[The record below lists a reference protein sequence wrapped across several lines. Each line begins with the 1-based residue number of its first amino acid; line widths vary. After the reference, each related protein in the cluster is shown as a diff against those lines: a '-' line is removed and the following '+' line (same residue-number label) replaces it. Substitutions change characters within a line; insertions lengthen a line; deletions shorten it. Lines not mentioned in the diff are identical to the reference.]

1 MSFFAA
7 ISLHTLFS
15 KQPIEEK
22 NKVVVSKGKF
32 AVIADLLLV
41 GVVAAV
47 ATLALL
53 SIQGVHLG
61 PFSGIN
67 AMGTH
72 AAYALIGAA
81 GAILTLDLVLI
92 LAHLIR
98 FARQLDPMTK
108 IVQPLGD
115 YDAMN
120 LEHKNTLAK
129 QTELDTAISERDAM
143 VVTLASQGKGDEERK
158 KLAAANIQLNQ
169 TNVQLNNML
178 KERSTELATATQDN
192 QILQATMAGRE
203 GPLQQLLAE
212 NIRYKEA
219 LEQDFAAMKIYAET
233 LQQDEAILNERWS
246 QLRKTQKEL
255 EPKLDAQAEALN
267 LQAKTLEQYKEIFTV
282 LSAAG
287 DTLTKENERLHA
299 LINADQSLQTLV
311 EENSK
316 LMKKIQDLEEKI
328 KVESKQ
334 QNELL
339 GQKKHL
345 LQENS
350 KLEKN
355 IDWLN
360 EQINNKK
367 EELNELE
374 LKEHLRLKDEQEIL
388 NMQIRR
394 AKQELQEIKATKQ
407 GANEEK
413 AIDETKP
420 PSLQEWQSTIA
431 LLKENDK
438 LTATVEKLNKEIQ
451 TLREEIGI
459 LKKGIQK
466 PILRKGI
473 QNPETEASQ
482 SQGFNFG
489 FATDMSK
496 QNDPQQ
502 LISSF
507 GAAVGGF
514 QFGEKKE

>member
-129 QTELDTAISERDAM
+129 QAERLQQAIQRGNTLQTELDTAISERDAM

-367 EELNELE
+367 EELNELVRKGPQTLLNELE

-388 NMQIRR
+388 N
-394 AKQELQEIKATKQ
+394 
-407 GANEEK
+407 
-413 AIDETKP
+413 
-420 PSLQEWQSTIA
+420 
-431 LLKENDK
+431 
-438 LTATVEKLNKEIQ
+438 
-451 TLREEIGI
+451 
-459 LKKGIQK
+459 
-466 PILRKGI
+466 
-473 QNPETEASQ
+473 
-482 SQGFNFG
+482 
-489 FATDMSK
+489 
-496 QNDPQQ
+496 
-502 LISSF
+502 
-507 GAAVGGF
+507 
-514 QFGEKKE
+514 